1 MRKGRRNKGCI
12 VMATVLLAALLGGC
26 SFLSKEADATE
37 VSSEAE
43 TESPGATQESETE
56 TTETEETQE
65 SHEAAEDEESGE
77 EETEDHFVEKKIV
90 VATDMHYF
98 AEKLAGNRCDSFFGM
113 ARGGDGRVLEYG
125 WEVMDA
131 FLDDMKEEDPDLLI
145 LSGDLTLDGEKAS
158 HEELAEL
165 LEGLSEAG
173 IEVAVIPVR
182 PLGMVASG
190 GELSRIM
197 LAIKTVL
204 AETDQ
209 VPTLIFDEIDTGIS
223 GRTAQMVSEKLRIL
237 SKCRQVICITHLP
250 QIAAMADQHFEIRK
264 SASDGRTATS
274 IRALDREAM
283 VDELAR
289 LLGGAE
295 ITETVRQ
302 NAEEMKKLAKERKL
316 VIIN

>member
-1 MRKGRRNKGCI
+1 MENEKVAAEKKRKKRKGKSGRI
-12 VMATVLLAALLGGC
+12 VIVFIVVLAALLGGC

-43 TESPGATQESETE
+43 TESPSATQESETE

-98 AEKLAGNRCDSFFGM
+98 AEKLAGNRCDSFVGM

-165 LEGLSEAG
+165 LEGYLTNFTAE
-173 IEVAVIPVR
+173 PVPKR
-182 PLGMVASG
+182 
-190 GELSRIM
+190 
-197 LAIKTVL
+197 
-204 AETDQ
+204 
-209 VPTLIFDEIDTGIS
+209 
-223 GRTAQMVSEKLRIL
+223 
-237 SKCRQVICITHLP
+237 
-250 QIAAMADQHFEIRK
+250 
-264 SASDGRTATS
+264 
-274 IRALDREAM
+274 
-283 VDELAR
+283 
-289 LLGGAE
+289 
-295 ITETVRQ
+295 
-302 NAEEMKKLAKERKL
+302 
-316 VIIN
+316 